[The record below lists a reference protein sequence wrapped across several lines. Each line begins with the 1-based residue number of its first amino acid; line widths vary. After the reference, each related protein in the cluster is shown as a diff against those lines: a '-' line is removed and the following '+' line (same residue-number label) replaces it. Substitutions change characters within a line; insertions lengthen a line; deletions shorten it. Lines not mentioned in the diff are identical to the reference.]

1 MSTRSNNPVLL
12 IARREISTR
21 ARTRSY
27 LVTTVLLLVVIVVG
41 IIVWS
46 AFSGGSDKPAKIGT
60 VNASTGLSEQI
71 TQTAQ
76 ATGTSVRL
84 RAVDSADAARSDVA
98 AGRLDIALVSSTD
111 NGKQTYTAISKSTP
125 DASLEG
131 VLRSATAQYGLSTA
145 LAARG
150 VDLDEVTTTSAFTT
164 VATTPDRPDEGQR
177 IAIALVG
184 MSLLMFTVLTSGMMV
199 AGGVVEEKTSRVVE
213 ILLSTT
219 RPLQLMWGKI
229 LGIGAIAFAQ
239 VVILGAA
246 ALITATAT
254 GLVSIPTTALW
265 TYLATLVWFILGFGF
280 FASLY
285 AATGAMVSRQEDLGS
300 TATPLTFLVMA
311 VMYVGYFGVAS
322 LDSTFMR
329 VISWIP
335 PFSASTM
342 PIRIATGHTTAVQVI
357 VTFVSMA
364 LLCAVA
370 VWIAARIYQRSILR
384 TGSKVKWSEALGLV
398 RAGAA
403 D

>member
-46 AFSGGSDKPAKIGT
+46 AFAGGSDKPATIGT

-150 VDLDEVTTTSAFTT
+150 VDLDEVTTASTFTT

-239 VVILGAA
+239 VVVLGAA

-265 TYLATLVWFILGFGF
+265 TYLATLAWFILGFGF

-384 TGSKVKWSEALGLV
+384 TGSKVKWSEALGMV